1 MIHAGGRKFTVLDV
15 VILGAWVPAG
25 QQAGIEFK
33 GPVGIGDLLAKA
45 WVGEAIFFLE
55 VDPIKD
61 SVPNH
66 QPIKRQ
72 DGQVT
77 AVVGKLEGFHPGG
90 ISKGFNR
97 EIRVLI
103 QGKGRGVKH
112 GVA

>member
-1 MIHAGGRKFTVLDV
+1 M
-15 VILGAWVPAG
+15 
-25 QQAGIEFK
+25 
-33 GPVGIGDLLAKA
+33 LAEA
-45 WVGEAIFFLE
+45 RIGEAVFFLE

-72 DGQVT
+72 DGQIT
-77 AVVGKLEGFHPGG
+77 AVVGKLEGFYPGW
-90 ISKGFNR
+90 ISKGFDR